1 MQYNKKKFNKIKDKK
16 VMKKV
21 KKQWV
26 VMSLSTFATVGGLA
40 YTMTFSHVAH
50 ADTASNPAS
59 TNPTQG
65 GTVSVSGA
73 AASSASSTST
83 TPANSVNASYAN
95 QSAGSV
101 AVTSATS
108 GNQSLSSQAQSAFNT
123 GLVDLSQTKYSSSGA
138 SSAANPASA
147 LVSSSQASDVA
158 SAANDAVNY
167 NSAMNQAASD
177 AFAGN
182 GNNVATVASNA
193 QNYYNAAYYG
203 ASNAKS
209 LYDADL
215 NGYGTGKQDYT
226 AFSQNTNTPTSSASN
241 GTSSAQAAT
250 SAHSAALSYES
261 SLNSKFNGK
270 SNVSVHLGATENG
283 QISIP
288 TPSDSQL
295 VNQNPYVQGSELYSA
310 YEFGVNY
317 ALSHQGTEDAKNG
330 KWTGISKA
338 QGLVYDP
345 TRQLSFPGD
354 NYHPLANSKN
364 PYDQAYIGA
373 QQAMNDQWSTNDT
386 IQSYGYVLQNEAA
399 NPNYINGS
407 AYYQMAYDNVAREMN
422 DNNTA
427 FVHNAWQ
434 FQRALAGN
442 YHSDWSYSSFVNGT
456 NSGYSAYND
465 AMGLNIN
472 DGGKGYS
479 TVRLVNDIDFQ
490 GDPYVE
496 HWPTIQKLKKLTVDG
511 QNHQVDFHG
520 VLDQFVNTDTSVNPT
535 LIIKNFQ
542 MAYSYN
548 YYGFLKINQPGTVI
562 YDNVNYMG
570 AQMLSD
576 WPAGGNDIRFKGNI
590 NEINVSTY
598 QTSLNNGI
606 HPTEGNGNQ
615 ENMEVQNLLLYPGAK
630 YFGSVARDY
639 GNNVIKLSGSLTMN
653 EGSQMTL
660 VPRGNGGYYARLGSN
675 YGIVVTNGAN
685 LNINKGA
692 SLQIIPDSWN
702 GSNTYANGI
711 YTYGNINVNGGTLDI
726 ETAAPS
732 YNSNSTMFVDS
743 TGQVNISN
751 GGLVMVKSQGLGS
764 SSTGSYGLLYNNN
777 GRVNVNNLGNL
788 YISGD
793 GTGATN
799 LLAGP
804 LNITNPGQNNIT
816 LDLTQNTNTGSRIS
830 NGKIDAYTSLVT
842 YGVGV
847 QGSNGLQAGQ
857 TNTGSS
863 KILYSFHLFNQNGNY
878 TNSYVDASGN
888 KSSFSQQGNPN
899 FVQIATVPAV
909 YFVGPM
915 TPVLNSD
922 GTYTLTGY
930 AQVSDRKSTDTDPIY
945 AQVGYGTQNSYP
957 TLTTIGNG
965 IRNTVTIDQNNYT
978 QAIQVP
984 SNYNYEL
991 IKYSINMPKDYNPN
1005 KNPYVGLL
1013 LRYGVDGVDTVAQ
1026 VQTKQFTSS
1035 QHSYDL
1041 SSDGKSLVDQ
1051 SQQVIDTGSYAGIS
1065 DGRDD
1070 ALYYLSN
1077 GTQASQQ
1084 RYTDRYKIDDDYT
1097 NGYNSVMAG
1106 YNAFANGAADPNNNP
1121 GAIKVGSVAENIA
1134 NDDNT
1139 ITDPQGYID
1148 GYNRAKADAKG
1159 TLVGLNDFINGKQQS
1174 ATNSYNGSN
1183 NNGTNTPTAQYTDNY
1198 NNAYYNAVQ
1207 GYQDSKVTTVEAN
1220 PNSVAYD
1227 QGFHAAQ
1234 NFNQGISD
1242 ASKGAVSQDSLSN
1255 NPAYAVGVNAFNAA
1269 KKDVMSGT
1277 TTNTNGQVI
1286 FTDAYNSAYQQIKS
1300 QYDNGAQS
1308 FLNFDS
1314 NNTSSLPSAY
1324 QEVSKQGYQDA
1335 IDGYNGTPDGH
1346 EGLSGYKLGQSIKS
1360 GEQDLVNGRQKDA
1373 TKSSDDGYNK
1383 GYQDALDGFK
1393 DAINYNIANG
1403 SNMASD
1409 NLSGKTQA
1417 YKDAVTAAQTATQAI
1432 QDAKNDIDA
1441 NREPANLSSQTKA
1454 YQDAYN
1460 AYKAAYLN
1468 VDKNTQPTNLNSQ
1481 SDIYQAVYNA
1491 EHADIQSKYQQGI
1504 NDYIQKKSSQSN
1516 NDVYGKAYNDAQ
1528 AAFDDFSKKYD
1539 GKSDPSS
1546 ITPSDQTSRSQ
1557 AYITAFTYAKNA
1569 AVGAYEAT
1577 QQYGNFNRPTQ
1588 NDNPAYMD
1596 GFNAVRDAY
1605 SDASLTKSNRDTS
1618 QNSTAYKN
1626 VYNDSLK
1633 KAQND
1638 YQAAVQDFLK
1648 GQKSASNDVL
1658 GQQAQ
1663 QDAALGYQAALSGK
1677 TEDQLN
1683 DTQKNNA
1690 GFMQAYQAAQ
1700 DAKAGYQA
1708 AIDKKDENGKNQDF
1722 EDNLPKTEDG
1732 KIEDTSSYEAYLG
1745 AKDELSG
1752 HSISDTV
1759 LAHKSIAYQQAYRQA
1774 FAVSQEDAEQGVKDY
1789 LQGKQNKD
1797 SYSSNSNYKNG
1808 YDKAKLGF
1816 SRSSD
1821 SLDRLEELGYQG
1833 KLGAQSY
1840 LNGNPLRSSAL
1851 SDGSTQIDAASIGY
1865 LEAQNGS
1872 TVAINNLSN
1881 LTSDSKAP
1889 TDKSAAY
1896 QLGYQNVI
1904 DQVVQGYN
1912 KAVANQNSHDFD
1924 NIKATDV
1931 NYAEYQAYTA
1941 AVAGINA
1948 AKLGNE
1954 DPNIMNVTDS
1964 SQITPY
1970 IAVYQKAA
1978 KAYDNQAKKGKDDFV
1993 KKVQPSSD
2001 YANGTTTDAMKTA
2014 YTNAYNAAMAGFKD
2028 HISDDQAG
2036 STTNKTNKPSDST
2049 IDAYN
2054 AGYDAYNIAKQGV
2067 NDARQASSLQP
2078 ISVDDAQ
2085 LYVDGYNAEVQAIS
2099 DAQNGKNNWLDPAYN
2114 GTLSA
2119 NYKNKDQA
2127 FQGLYPS
2134 LLADANKAYQQGMS
2148 DFLNTNGHDATYTS
2162 SNSDKVYQLGFQ
2174 DAQNGVNNVSDNKSV
2189 GYKSGNSYL
2198 GKINKGISIAQ
2209 SSTSSSN
2216 SDLPTND
2223 AIRGA
2228 AAGYIDS
2235 QNGGT
2240 AKINPNESLAY
2251 NIAYEKS
2258 FEDGKNQFVSGAQS
2272 YLNGTAQQSL
2282 LQSGGYQN
2290 QDRRNG
2296 YANARSGYFAASE
2309 NQAPTD
2315 AQRKIP
2321 TFMMGY
2327 NAAVVAMAANQGL
2340 SSEQALQK
2348 VVPISNDSTDYSIIY
2363 QNAYQNAQSGYQYG
2377 QLNSTVNPNQAPGYL
2392 TGYYAARGA
2401 QDFTKGNPQQ
2411 TQNGITNLDDAAAAQ
2426 NAYNYGYTQ
2435 ANNGFNDATNNKANS
2450 SSQIAAYNDG
2460 VTAYN
2465 NAKSAQNAD
2474 ISAAIT
2480 LAQKNFQSNPYKN
2493 VDANTQTTF
2502 RNNLKNN
2509 VTNYNNNEQVFST
2522 IAQIAYLNAFI
2533 QASNDYSKGIN
2544 EFLSGSDNN
2553 ANVPKTADVFEQ
2565 QGFNDAKNAYNLAL
2579 SQNNVKN
2586 MTGILGINSTPTI
2599 SSPATAGN
2607 NDGTNTATQIANA
2620 FKDLIKNGTVIPQ
2633 SSSDSN
2639 YQTAATA
2646 MLQAQNDLISGVPE
2660 QDNSSKNNL
2669 VYDNAYKLVYEYS
2682 KNEYQNGVDSVIKN
2696 TQLDNDTFAIQGASN
2711 ARSGFNDALSGSN
2724 QISKN
2729 PQYNAGYNA
2738 AKAIQKAYEDT
2749 MNQPTNSTDYGSGN
2763 QNDTRDAVKQALSDF
2778 QSNPN
2783 IAISNGNSS
2792 NGATGSSAGDAMKIN
2807 GTGISNIVYNTAWNA
2822 IQGAAMNGMN
2832 NYLFNQHML
2841 NNLTDDQASIIGK
2854 QGDGTSGKFTEAES
2868 QGFVKGYQDAQNG
2881 FKDALAGKTVL
2892 PIDAQELA
2900 KLSNFYVNGFTEGSQ
2915 ISKAVASATVDG
2927 PQGINN
2933 PQVIEQAYQEAYQ
2946 ATLDAQNNLKNG
2958 KNSPIDD
2965 TATHDMV
2972 YKTAYNTALSQNTAS
2987 YKNGAY
2993 YFAQN
2998 TSLSSLVGQNGVR
3011 SDQLDITSNGYNKAL
3026 EGFNFFK
3033 NGNTESN
3040 ESEGQ
3045 KNNVAFQIGVQA
3057 WKSLQNGY
3065 QAALNNANDSSEQ
3078 AKINDNNTNNMDSH
3092 VKNIVEGQA
3101 YQGAVDGLN
3110 NYLQNG
3116 TTKTTNTNPFYV
3128 ESYNQAVTEAVA
3140 KVSQGSQNFL
3150 NGNDQ
3155 NDPNAAPNGSDTRG
3169 LDAKALS
3176 KGFSDTKSGFD
3187 DAATKQLSDTE
3198 LSQYSAAYQAGYKAK
3213 KAALDAY
3220 NNVTPAPTDSN
3231 QLSVYK
3237 EAQNAAA
3244 KARQDI
3250 ANNTISS
3257 DSDRSSKDRVYNF
3270 IYDQIT
3276 NDYKNGMKQFRDGQ
3290 VSATGNSYV
3299 QSGFSDE
3306 QRGYNEGQQAGL
3318 SNNVSPS
3325 QSNAGYIDG
3334 YNLGKASAI
3343 AYNASQNTSTDANSN
3358 NKYTADTNGVSAFDG
3373 AQDGYKDAIS
3383 DKPRNRTSRA
3393 ANEASQKAYN
3403 DAYDKAYQ
3411 TARNEMQS
3419 GIDAFTNYDG
3429 SDDLDGNG
3437 DANNTNKPT
3446 SSVLLEQ
3453 AAIDKGYLDAKAGYK
3468 DALKYVKDHPND
3480 SSNDNAGKI
3489 SQPSQAYDNGY
3500 QLGLDVARS
3509 LEYTRSHATA
3519 TTDNNATT
3527 DQAKSAFDGA
3537 VRGFADGQDTATQHV
3552 LDANKSGAYKKA
3564 YTIANVESGQQYEQG
3579 KQLFLTGVLNN
3590 HSNDTNNAD
3599 DVAFNRGYKETSDG
3613 YTDGMKIPHIQNG
3626 NSTGYLAGY
3635 NKGTAISDSFQ
3646 SAQDGNQEY
3655 TGNDQSEG
3663 AFSPRETFDAAKAGF
3678 DDAKALNNPKS
3689 NADKTISYQ
3698 NAYNL
3703 AYKEYKDAIA
3713 KGSQQYFDGNGK
3725 GTTDSNNLV
3734 DQATARG
3741 FAITNDGFNNGY
3753 TSASSNSPHTPSDY
3767 TADIY
3772 TRGYNAG
3779 TGASAFVYAKS
3790 YDSSNADQTTGYQEA
3805 KDGFNFAA
3813 AGNDASQIPA
3823 AKAGQAAFMKGF
3835 NVYTQYKNG
3844 IEDGSIKDG
3853 EKQST
3858 DADYGNAYQATQ
3870 AARQQFMHY
3879 SNVDNTAHTP
3889 IYQSIFDVKGKEFF
3903 DQYESGKNAYL
3914 SGSNNSGTDF
3924 HAQGYQDAIDGFQ
3937 AGFSSNG
3944 QSQTQETNNV
3954 GYTESYKAG
3963 QSAYKGYLAAL
3974 ADKTNNTSGDSSSY
3988 ATDGF
3993 NGAVQALTDGF
4004 NINNPGLQKG
4014 MSVSMQNGYN
4024 AMIQQAQQAVEDGL
4038 NSFAQSLPNA
4048 HSINTGSGNSLDKL
4062 QKAAYDTTKDGYEAG
4077 LAGNFDQTMS
4087 NNKAYVQG
4095 YNLGKG
4101 ANEFLNGK
4109 PKDDSSLDDSVESQG
4124 YKDAESGYAA
4134 AVDSNGNIVPQ
4145 SSLTAQQK
4153 ADTVFMAGY
4162 TAHVNAL
4169 NAANGTYTKR
4179 SNIDSDQYSQYGVN
4193 AVNDALTDARNGVK
4207 SDVSGR
4213 PKAYQDVYNTY
4224 FAKMYGNFDDIKD
4237 SVNNANS
4244 GNSNVD
4250 ISHENNV
4257 SGDYFKAIKQYLNKN
4272 TSSLPNNIATD
4283 QGIAD
4288 ATKGFMNGISNSP
4301 EKLPYAGYTPAYN
4314 VGLKLSAGF
4323 KAAKADVTKN
4333 TADTTNDDENT
4344 KNDINESYNGAVAGY
4359 QSALSGGSPQD
4370 TDSSHS
4376 LPYSASYNVAYGI
4389 ANQNLLNGQND
4400 FLTSAGTNQPSDSN
4414 EMEKSSYNFGY
4425 NQTRDGYKDAIDGKA
4440 QVSHPSASYSA
4451 GYSAATNAKSGRDDA
4466 NSGKAPQDTSN
4477 AQYMAGY
4484 NATVKARHDAVMT
4497 NNQPSDVSNE
4507 PLVYQDVYNDE
4518 YAKDNKDYI
4527 TGYSNYVANGN
4538 KVSDDSFQ
4546 KLGYEDT
4553 QNGYS
4558 DGLKGNTE
4566 ASSNYGYIQGYEMG
4580 QAFKDAYKTAYND
4593 PTQSHTDQYT
4603 GSDDAVNTY
4612 DAAVQAFKQ
4621 VSSEKTP
4628 ADVSQ
4633 QSAAYQRAYKTAYDQ
4648 SIAEMNDGSQRFIN
4662 GLSNEHSN
4670 GADADDRAYNQGYV
4684 NTQSG
4689 YQDGFAAKSV
4699 ADLSDDNKASATYMT
4714 GYNIGKGAQD
4724 FVNGLAEGSAT
4735 ITSTNIQINNQENYD
4750 SGYAQAQTGYE
4761 QRKKGVTRDQ
4771 LTQAQLNNPAFM
4783 SGFDMADEIQQ
4794 GIQDAINK
4802 PTDNYNSNS
4811 PHDRAYKAVLDAL
4824 NDFKQGRRSDVSQ
4837 QPAAYADAYNDI
4849 YAQIIAKA
4857 NNGSQQYLNGSQND
4871 KAQSQNILDQ
4881 AYTFGYNNSKDGS
4894 DAVYD
4899 AAKSGKLPSSTDL
4912 TEAQKSNTSFMAGYN
4927 NANGAVAF
4935 DTNSYPKDSNV
4946 DYQAGYADASN
4957 GYDAGMS
4964 GVTVDQLTPQ
4974 QQNDKSFMLGFN
4986 KSGEALKGYQ
4996 LAQQAFGNDDNTHM
5010 TNSDEDTSF
5019 RGAQAGFI
5027 DAQLGR
5033 PMSIDNVSVVYDK
5046 AYQRAYAEWQ
5056 SHVQIG
5062 ALDGVNNKA
5071 KQDATLN
5078 PVDKSAYDMGYN
5090 SAATALSDAKIN
5102 SVNKGTV
5109 QGSDKLDKNVYN
5121 DVYNAYNSG
5130 YLRGYNKLA
5139 KDINSADAIYSSAY
5153 DQGYALGVK
5162 NAPVIVVPDNGKDK
5176 PSGNNSS
5183 NGNTGNTSNGSTAHT
5198 GTSNSNT
5205 SNGSTSTGSTSNS
5218 GTSNDNH
5225 SGKPNKSENNNTSAQ
5240 TGSNSEAKPTI
5251 INTNTVAKSDKVV
5264 ESFTNGVKETPAAK
5278 PEKVK
5283 YDDNYK
5289 DIIVGFKAG
5298 IDNEKVSQKDKKKF
5312 YFNQG
5317 IELAKIVKIA
5327 INDAKRVKKLTN
5339 AQRRQQPAAYVKAFD
5354 AYKAGVLAEKNN
5366 VKNRKAKRINYAK
5379 MGTIAEY
5386 AFKQGFQ
5393 VERKQQMSD
5402 GTRAGR
5408 KRGSKHYHI
5417 PKLKNQNVDF
5427 VKSYEKAY
5435 KKEIK
5440 RRLPK
5445 YVYNIKSVY
5454 THRSVRFTKGNRVI
5468 FYAKRP
5474 RYAAHVF
5481 KVKGIAFY
5489 KNGIPRYRVS
5499 GGRILTATP
5508 SSMRSAY
5515 YSRKNNA
5522 RHYRVIRP
5530 TGVWLHNSKKFSVGN
5545 RIKHFRRNS
5554 VIKIRKVLKYHG
5566 ITRLYINSHQY
5577 ITSNKTFV
5585 KETK

>member
-138 SSAANPASA
+138 SSAANPASS

-215 NGYGTGKQDYT
+215 NGYGTGTQDYT

-1159 TLVGLNDFINGKQQS
+1159 TLVGLNDFINGQQQS
-1174 ATNSYNGSN
+1174 ATNSYTGS

-1242 ASKGAVSQDSLSN
+1242 ASKGAVSQDSLKN

-1286 FTDAYNSAYQQIKS
+1286 FADAYNSAYQQIKS
-1300 QYDNGAQS
+1300 QYDSGAQS
-1308 FLNFDS
+1308 FLNYDS
-1314 NNTSSLPSAY
+1314 NDTSSLPSAY

-1360 GEQDLVNGRQKDA
+1360 GEQDLVNGRQKDS
-1373 TKSSDDGYNK
+1373 TKTSYNGYNK
-1383 GYQDALDGFK
+1383 GYQDALNGFK
-1393 DAINYNIANG
+1393 DAISYNIANG
-1403 SNMASD
+1403 SNMSSD
-1409 NLSGKTQA
+1409 NLKGKTQA

-1468 VDKNTQPTNLNSQ
+1468 VDKNTQPTNLNFQ

-1491 EHADIQSKYQQGI
+1491 EHDDIQSKYQQGI

-1605 SDASLTKSNRDTS
+1605 SDASLTKTNRDTS

-1648 GQKSASNDVL
+1648 GQKSALNDVL

-1722 EDNLPKTEDG
+1722 ENNLPKTEDG
-1732 KIEDTSSYEAYLG
+1732 KIEDTSSYEAYRG
-1745 AKDELSG
+1745 AQDGLSG
-1752 HSISDTV
+1752 KQISDTV

-1789 LQGKQNKD
+1789 LQGNQNKGL
-1797 SYSSNSNYKNG
+1797 YSSNSNYING
-1808 YDKAKLGF
+1808 YNKAQLGF

-1872 TVAINNLSN
+1872 TDAINNLSN
-1881 LTSDSKAP
+1881 LTSASKAP
-1889 TDKSAAY
+1889 TDKSVAY

-1954 DPNIMNVTDS
+1954 DQNIMKVTDS

-1978 KAYDNQAKKGKDDFV
+1978 KAYDNQAKKGKNDFINN
-1993 KKVQPSSD
+1993 VQPSSD

-2054 AGYDAYNIAKQGV
+2054 AGYDAYSTAKQGV
-2067 NDARQASSLQP
+2067 NDARQALSFQP
-2078 ISVDDAQ
+2078 ISVDDTHSQ

-2099 DAQNGKNNWLDPAYN
+2099 DAQNGKNSSSTNLFDPAYN
-2114 GTLSA
+2114 GVLNA

-2134 LLADANKAYQQGMS
+2134 LLADANKAYQQGMN

-2174 DAQNGVNNVSDNKSV
+2174 DAKNGVNNVSDNKSV
-2189 GYKSGNSYL
+2189 GYNSGNSYL
-2198 GKINKGISIAQ
+2198 GNINTGISKAQ
-2209 SSTSSSN
+2209 SSTSSN
-2216 SDLPTND
+2216 NPDLQIND

-2228 AAGYIDS
+2228 AAGYTDS

-2240 AKINPNESLAY
+2240 AKINPNESLSY
-2251 NIAYEKS
+2251 NVAYEKS
-2258 FEDGKNQFVSGAQS
+2258 FEDGKKQFVNGAQS

-2282 LQSGGYQN
+2282 PQSGGYQN
-2290 QDRRNG
+2290 QDQRNG

-2340 SSEQALQK
+2340 NKNQALQK
-2348 VVPISNDSTDYSIIY
+2348 VISIPDDKTDYG
-2363 QNAYQNAQSGYQYG
+2363 NVYQNAQSGYQYG
-2377 QLNSTVNPNQAPGYL
+2377 KLNSTVNPNQAPGYL

-2401 QDFTKGNPQQ
+2401 QDFTTGNPQQ

-2450 SSQIAAYNDG
+2450 SSQIASYNDG

-2509 VTNYNNNEQVFST
+2509 VTNYTNNGQVFSN

-2533 QASNDYSKGIN
+2533 QASNDYAKGIN
-2544 EFLSGSDNN
+2544 EFLNGSDNN
-2553 ANVPKTADVFEQ
+2553 ASVPTGADSFEQ
-2565 QGFNDAKNAYNLAL
+2565 QGFNDAKNAYNLTL
-2579 SQNNVKN
+2579 NQNNVKN
-2586 MTGILGINSTPTI
+2586 MIGILGINSTQSI
-2599 SSPATAGN
+2599 SNPATAGN
-2607 NDGTNTATQIANA
+2607 TDGINAATQIANA

-2646 MLQAQNDLISGVPE
+2646 MLQAQNDLIAGIPE

-2669 VYDNAYKLVYEYS
+2669 VYANAYKLVYEYS

-2711 ARSGFNDALSGSN
+2711 ARSGFNDALSGLN
-2724 QISKN
+2724 PISEN
-2729 PQYNAGYNA
+2729 PQYTKGYQA

-2892 PIDAQELA
+2892 PSDAKELA

-2987 YKNGAY
+2987 YKSGAY

-3065 QAALNNANDSSEQ
+3065 QAALNNANDGSEQ
-3078 AKINDNNTNNMDSH
+3078 AKINDTNTSDMNSH
-3092 VKNIVEGQA
+3092 VKNVVEGQA
-3101 YQGAVDGLN
+3101 YQGAVDALN

-3116 TTKTTNTNPFYV
+3116 TSTTTNTNPFYL
-3128 ESYNQAVTEAVA
+3128 EAYNRAATEAAA

-3150 NGNDQ
+3150 SGNDQ
-3155 NDPNAAPNGSDTRG
+3155 SDPNAAPSGNDTRG

-3176 KGFSDTKSGFD
+3176 KGFSDTKAGFD
-3187 DAATKQLSDTE
+3187 DASTKQLSDAA

-3237 EAQNAAA
+3237 EAQSAAA

-3257 DSDRSSKDRVYNF
+3257 DADRSDKDRVYNF

-3276 NDYKNGMKQFRDGQ
+3276 NDYKAGMKQFRDGQ
-3290 VSATGNSYV
+3290 TAANGNSDV
-3299 QSGFSDE
+3299 HSGFNDE
-3306 QRGYNEGQQAGL
+3306 QRGYNEGKSAGQQSNSG
-3318 SNNVSPS
+3318 NNVSPS

-3334 YNLGKASAI
+3334 FNLGKASAT
-3343 AYNASQNTSTDANSN
+3343 AYQASQGTQTDANSN
-3358 NKYTADTNGVSAFDG
+3358 NQYTADTNGVSAFDG

-3383 DKPRNRTSRA
+3383 DKPSRTTSRA

-3411 TARNEMQS
+3411 TARNKIQS

-3437 DANNTNKPT
+3437 DTNNTNKPT

-3468 DALKYVKDHPND
+3468 DALNYVKNHPND

-3489 SQPSQAYDNGY
+3489 SQPSQAYSDGY
-3500 QLGLDVARS
+3500 QLGLDVART
-3509 LEYTRSHATA
+3509 LEYTRSHANVLQDTSA
-3519 TTDNNATT
+3519 TDPNAST
-3527 DQAKSAFDGA
+3527 DQARSAFNGA

-3552 LDANKSGAYKKA
+3552 LDANKSGAYKKS
-3564 YTIANVESGQQYEQG
+3564 YTIANVEAGQQYDQG

-3613 YTDGMKIPHIQNG
+3613 YTDGMKITHIQNG

-3646 SAQDGNQEY
+3646 SAQDGNSEY
-3655 TGNDQSEG
+3655 TGEDKSTG
-3663 AFSPRETFDAAKAGF
+3663 AFSPQETFDAAKAGF
-3678 DDAKALNNPKS
+3678 EDAQALNEP
-3689 NADKTISYQ
+3689 NANSDKTISYQ

-3703 AYKEYKDAIA
+3703 AYNEYKDAIA
-3713 KGSQQYFDGNGK
+3713 KGSQQYLDGNGS
-3725 GTTDSNNLV
+3725 GTTDSNNFV
-3734 DQATARG
+3734 DKATARG
-3741 FAITNDGFNNGY
+3741 FAITNAGFNDGY
-3753 TSASSNSPHTPSDY
+3753 TSANNNSPHTPTNY
-3767 TADIY
+3767 TDATY

-3779 TGASAFVYAKS
+3779 TGASAFVYAKQ
-3790 YDSSNADQTTGYQEA
+3790 YDSTNANQSTGYQEA
-3805 KDGFNFAA
+3805 SDGFNFAA
-3813 AGNDASQIPA
+3813 SGNDESQIPA
-3823 AKAGQAAFMKGF
+3823 DKRGQAAFMKGF
-3835 NVYTQYKNG
+3835 DVYTQYKRG

-3853 EKQST
+3853 TKQSN
-3858 DADYGNAYQATQ
+3858 DEDYGDAYRATQ
-3870 AARQQFMHY
+3870 SARQNFFHY
-3879 SNVDNTAHTP
+3879 STVDNSGKTP
-3889 IYQSIFDVKGKEFF
+3889 IYQSIYSVKAKDFLK
-3903 DQYESGKNAYL
+3903 QYEAGKNAYL
-3914 SGSNNSGTDF
+3914 SGSTNEGTDI
-3924 HAQGYQDAIDGFQ
+3924 HAQGYQDAVNGFSDGF
-3937 AGFSSNG
+3937 GSKGNP
-3944 QSQTQETNNV
+3944 QTQDKDNI

-4004 NINNPGLQKG
+4004 NINNPGLPSG

-4048 HSINTGSGNSLDKL
+4048 HSITTGSGNSLDKL

-4109 PKDDSSLDDSVESQG
+4109 PKSDSDLDDSVESQG
-4124 YKDAESGYAA
+4124 YKDAKSGYDAA
-4134 AVDSNGNIVPQ
+4134 INSNGDVVPVT
-4145 SSLTAQQK
+4145 SLTPQQQ
-4153 ADTVFMAGY
+4153 ADKVFMAGY
-4162 TAHVNAL
+4162 TAHVNAH
-4169 NAANGTYTKR
+4169 NAAIGTYNEQT
-4179 SNIDSDQYSQYGVN
+4179 NVETDQYSQYGAN
-4193 AVNDALTDARNGVK
+4193 AVRDALTDATTTGRR
-4207 SDVSGR
+4207 DVTGQ
-4213 PKAYQDVYNTY
+4213 PKAYQDAYNEY
-4224 FAKMYGNFDDIKD
+4224 FAKIYGNFDDIKD

-4250 ISHENNV
+4250 MSHESNV
-4257 SGDYFKAIKQYLNKN
+4257 SGDYFNAIKQYLNKN
-4272 TSSLPNNIATD
+4272 TSSLPKNVATD
-4283 QGIAD
+4283 KGIED
-4288 ATKGFMNGISNSP
+4288 ATQGFMNGISNSP
-4301 EKLPYAGYTPAYN
+4301 ENLPYAGYTPAYN

-4323 KAAKADVTKN
+4323 LAAKRDVTKN
-4333 TADTTNDDENT
+4333 TADTSNSDETT
-4344 KNDINESYNGAVAGY
+4344 KDDINKSYDGAVAGY
-4359 QSALSGGSPQD
+4359 KAALNGGK
-4370 TDSSHS
+4370 SSDDNPNDS

-4389 ANQNLLNGQND
+4389 ACQKLLEGQSD

-4414 EMEKSSYNFGY
+4414 KMEESSYNFGY
-4425 NQTRDGYKDAIDGKA
+4425 NQTRDGYKDAIDGKSQA
-4440 QVSHPSASYSA
+4440 SNPSASYLA
-4451 GYSAATNAKSGRDDA
+4451 GYNAATNAKSGRDDA
-4466 NSGKAPQDTSN
+4466 NAGRSPQQTN
-4477 AQYMAGY
+4477 KAQYMAGY
-4484 NATVKARHDAVMT
+4484 NATVAARHDAVMT
-4497 NNQPSDVSNE
+4497 NNQPTDVTSQ

-4518 YAKDNKDYI
+4518 YAKDNKAYI
-4527 TGYSNYVANGN
+4527 DGYNNYVANGN
-4538 KVSDDSFQ
+4538 KVSDGSFQ
-4546 KLGYEDT
+4546 QMGYEDT
-4553 QNGYS
+4553 QNGYA
-4558 DGLKGNTE
+4558 DGLKGNNE
-4566 ASSNYGYIQGYEMG
+4566 ASANYGYKQGYDMG
-4580 QAFKDAYKTAYND
+4580 KNFKDAYKTAFDD
-4593 PTQSHTDQYT
+4593 PTQIHTDKYA
-4603 GSDDAVNTY
+4603 GSNEAVNTY
-4612 DAAVQAFKQ
+4612 DAAVKAFQQ
-4621 VSSEKTP
+4621 VSSEKGP
-4628 ADVSQ
+4628 EDVSQ
-4633 QSAAYQRAYKTAYDQ
+4633 QSEAYQRAYKTAYDQ
-4648 SIAEMNDGSQRFIN
+4648 SIAEMNAGSQRFIN
-4662 GLSNEHSN
+4662 GLSNEHSDGTN
-4670 GADADDRAYNQGYV
+4670 ADDRAYNQGYV

-4699 ADLSDDNKASATYMT
+4699 NDLTDANKASATYMI

-4724 FVNGLAEGSAT
+4724 FVEGVGKGTAT
-4735 ITSTNIQINNQENYD
+4735 VTATNIPINNLQGNYD
-4750 SGYAQAQTGYE
+4750 AGYQQAQTGYE
-4761 QRKKGVTRDQ
+4761 QRKNGVTRDQ
-4771 LTQAQLNNPAFM
+4771 LTQAQLNNPSFM
-4783 SGFDMADEIQQ
+4783 SGFNMADEIQQ
-4794 GIQDAINK
+4794 GIQDAITN
-4802 PTDNYNSNS
+4802 PTSSYNSNS

-4824 NDFKQGRRSDVSQ
+4824 NDFKQGKLSDVSQ
-4837 QPAAYADAYNDI
+4837 QPAAYADAYNDV
-4849 YAQIIAKA
+4849 YAQIVAQA
-4857 NNGSQQYLNGSQND
+4857 NNGSQKYLNGGQND
-4871 KAQSQNILDQ
+4871 KKQSQNILDQ
-4881 AYTFGYNNSKDGS
+4881 AYTFGYNNSQSGS
-4894 DAVYD
+4894 EALYN
-4899 AAKSGKLPSSTDL
+4899 AANNGKLPSANDL
-4912 TEAQKSNTSFMAGYN
+4912 SDAQRNNASFMTGFN

-4935 DTNSYPKDSNV
+4935 DNNSYATDNNT
-4946 DYQAGYADASN
+4946 DYQAGYADAAK
-4957 GYDAGMS
+4957 GYDVGMS
-4964 GVTVDQLTPQ
+4964 GVTESQLTPE

-4986 KSGEALKGYQ
+4986 KSNEALKGYQ
-4996 LAQQAFGNDDNTHM
+4996 LAQQEFGTQDNTHL
-5010 TNSDEDTSF
+5010 TNSDKDTAFS
-5019 RGAQAGFI
+5019 GAQAGFI

-5033 PMSIDNVSVVYDK
+5033 PMSQNKVSVVYDK

-5056 SHVQIG
+5056 SHVQSG

-5071 KQDATLN
+5071 NQDAGMN
-5078 PVDKSAYDMGYN
+5078 PVDKVAYDLGYN
-5090 SAATALSDAKIN
+5090 SAATALKDAKANAI
-5102 SVNKGTV
+5102 KFGTI
-5109 QGSDKLDKNVYN
+5109 QGSDKLDKDVYDN
-5121 DVYNAYNSG
+5121 VYNAYSNG
-5130 YLRGYNKLA
+5130 YIRGYNKLS
-5139 KDINSADAIYSSAY
+5139 KDNSSSDAVYSSAY
-5153 DQGYALGVK
+5153 DQGYALGSQ
-5162 NAPVIVVPDNGKDK
+5162 NAPAGGRP
-5176 PSGNNSS
+5176 
-5183 NGNTGNTSNGSTAHT
+5183 TSIDTNV
-5198 GTSNSNT
+5198 
-5205 SNGSTSTGSTSNS
+5205 
-5218 GTSNDNH
+5218 
-5225 SGKPNKSENNNTSAQ
+5225 AQ
-5240 TGSNSEAKPTI
+5240 
-5251 INTNTVAKSDKVV
+5251 SDKVV
-5264 ESFTNGVKETPAAK
+5264 KDFTDGVKKAPSGKSQKA
-5278 PEKVK
+5278 K
-5283 YDDNYK
+5283 YDGNYN
-5289 DIIVGFKAG
+5289 DIILGFRSG
-5298 IDNEKVSQKDKKKF
+5298 IANKKVSQKNQDNF

-5317 IELAKIVKIA
+5317 IELARIVKIA
-5327 INDAKRVKKLTN
+5327 IKDAKKIKKLTDTD
-5339 AQRRQQPAAYVKAFD
+5339 RRQQPTAYVKAFD

-5366 VKNRKAKRINYAK
+5366 VKNRKAKRINYNK
-5379 MGTIAEY
+5379 MGTMAEY
-5386 AFKQGFQ
+5386 AFRQGYA

-5402 GTRAGR
+5402 GTRAG
-5408 KRGSKHYHI
+5408 KARGNKHYYI
-5417 PKLKNQNVDF
+5417 PKLKNQNVDY

-5435 KKEIK
+5435 KNEIK

-5445 YVYNIKSVY
+5445 YVYNIKAVY
-5454 THRSVRFTKGNRVI
+5454 AHRAVRFTTGNRII

-5481 KVKGIAFY
+5481 KVLGVAFY

-5499 GGRILTATP
+5499 GGGILTATP
-5508 SSMRSAY
+5508 SAMRNAY

-5530 TGVWLHNSKKFSVGN
+5530 TGVWLHDSKKFSVGN

-5554 VIKIRKVLKYHG
+5554 VIKIRKVIKYHG

-5585 KETK
+5585 KKTN

>member
-26 VMSLSTFATVGGLA
+26 VMSLSTFAIAGGMA
-40 YTMTFSHVAH
+40 YTMSFSHVAH
-50 ADTASNPAS
+50 ADTKQSSTAHSQEDTNSNPVD
-59 TNPTQG
+59 
-65 GTVSVSGA
+65 VSNEI
-73 AASSASSTST
+73 SAQ
-83 TPANSVNASYAN
+83 ADNVNGSYAN
-95 QSAGSV
+95 QTAGSV

-108 GNQSLSSQAQSAFNT
+108 GNQALSSQAQSAFNT

-138 SSAANPASA
+138 SSAANPASS

-215 NGYGTGKQDYT
+215 NGYGTGTQDYT
-226 AFSQNTNTPTSSASN
+226 AFSQNTNTPNSSASN
-241 GTSSAQAAT
+241 ATSSAQVAT
-250 SAHSAALSYES
+250 FAHSAALSYES

-270 SNVSVHLGATENG
+270 SNVSVHLGANENG

-288 TPSDSQL
+288 TPLDSQL

-317 ALSHQGTEDAKNG
+317 ALAHQGTEDAKNG
-330 KWTGISKA
+330 KWTGISKS

-354 NYHPLANSKN
+354 NYHPLADSTN

-399 NPNYINGS
+399 NPNYIKGS

-442 YHSDWSYSSFVNGT
+442 YHSDWSYSSFVNG
-456 NSGYSAYND
+456 NNPGYNAYND

-472 DGGKGYS
+472 DENKGYS

-520 VLDQFVNTDTSVNPT
+520 VLDQFVNTDTTVNPT

-542 MAYSYN
+542 MAYSFN
-548 YYGFLKINQPGTVI
+548 FYGFLKINQPGTVI

-598 QTSLNNGI
+598 QTSLNNGV

-732 YNSNSTMFVDS
+732 YNNNATMFVDS

-888 KSSFSQQGNPN
+888 KSSFSQSGNPN

-915 TPVLNSD
+915 TPVLNSN

-930 AQVSDRKSTDTDPIY
+930 AQVSDRKSTDTNPIY

-965 IRNTVTIDQNNYT
+965 IKNTVTIDQNNYT
-978 QAIQVP
+978 QAIEVP

-991 IKYSINMPKDYNPN
+991 IKYSIDMPKDYDPK

-1041 SSDGKSLVDQ
+1041 SADGKSLVDQ
-1051 SQQVIDTGSYAGIS
+1051 SQQVIDTGSYSGIS

-1159 TLVGLNDFINGKQQS
+1159 TLMGLNDFINGQQQS
-1174 ATNSYNGSN
+1174 STNSYSGTN
-1183 NNGTNTPTAQYTDNY
+1183 NNGANTPTAQYTDNY

-1220 PNSVAYD
+1220 PNSIAYD

-1242 ASKGAVSQDSLSN
+1242 ASKGAVSQDSLNN

-1269 KKDVMSGT
+1269 KKDVMNGT

-1286 FTDAYNSAYQQIKS
+1286 FADAYNSAYQQIKS
-1300 QYDNGAQS
+1300 QYDSGAQS
-1308 FLNFDS
+1308 FLNSDS
-1314 NNTSSLPSAY
+1314 NDTSSLPSAY

-1335 IDGYNGTPDGH
+1335 INGYNGVSDEH
-1346 EGLSGYKLGQSIKS
+1346 EGLSGYKLGKSIKS

-1373 TKSSDDGYNK
+1373 TKSSDNGYNK
-1383 GYQDALDGFK
+1383 GYQDALNGFK

-1403 SNMASD
+1403 SNMSTD
-1409 NLSGKTQA
+1409 NLKGKTQA

-1432 QDAKNDIDA
+1432 QDAKNDID
-1441 NREPANLSSQTKA
+1441 NSREPANLSSQTKA
-1454 YQDAYN
+1454 YQDAYK
-1460 AYKAAYLN
+1460 AYRDAYSA
-1468 VDKNTQPTNLNSQ
+1468 VDKTGQTNNADLNNQ
-1481 SDIYQAVYNA
+1481 SDIYQTIYNA
-1491 EHADIQSKYQQGI
+1491 EYNDINSKYQNGLT
-1504 NDYIQKKSSQSN
+1504 DYIQNKGKNSDNGVYSTAYQDAGNAFSDFQNAYKDGN
-1516 NDVYGKAYNDAQ
+1516 N
-1528 AAFDDFSKKYD
+1528 
-1539 GKSDPSS
+1539 PSG
-1546 ITPSDQTSRSQ
+1546 ITPSNSSSRSQ
-1557 AYITAFTYAKNA
+1557 AYLKAFQYAKDSQI
-1569 AVGAYEAT
+1569 GAYDASN
-1577 QQYGNFNRPTQ
+1577 QYGNFNRPTQ

-1605 SDASLTKSNRDTS
+1605 ANAALKTPVERSNT
-1618 QNSTAYKN
+1618 STAYQN
-1626 VYNDSLK
+1626 VYKNALDKAK
-1633 KAQND
+1633 KDYNQAVNYFLDGKAAQ
-1638 YQAAVQDFLK
+1638 
-1648 GQKSASNDVL
+1648 SNDAL

-1663 QDAALGYQAALSGK
+1663 QDASLGYQAALSGK
-1677 TEDQLN
+1677 KENDLN
-1683 DTQKNNA
+1683 GTQKNNA
-1690 GFMQAYQAAQ
+1690 GFMQAFDAAQ
-1700 DAKAGYQA
+1700 DAQSGYQA
-1708 AIDKKDENGKNQDF
+1708 AIDQKGNNGINQDF
-1722 EDNLPKTEDG
+1722 ENQQPRDDQD
-1732 KIEDTSSYEAYLG
+1732 KIIDSAKYEAYLG
-1745 AKDELSG
+1745 AQEGLKGTTVSDNDLSN
-1752 HSISDTV
+1752 H
-1759 LAHKSIAYQQAYRQA
+1759 SIAYQQAYRQA
-1774 FAVSQEDAEQGVKDY
+1774 YAISQSDAEQGVKDY
-1789 LQGKQNKD
+1789 LQGSKDDKKYQND
-1797 SYSSNSNYKNG
+1797 TNYRNG
-1808 YDKAKLGF
+1808 YDSAINGYK
-1816 SRSSD
+1816 RSSD
-1821 SLDRLEELGYQG
+1821 SSDRLQELGYQG

-1840 LNGNPLRSSAL
+1840 LNGNPSRNSAL
-1851 SDGSTQIDAASIGY
+1851 SDGSSQLDAFSIGY
-1865 LEAQNGS
+1865 VEAQNGS
-1872 TVAINNLSN
+1872 AEAIKNLN
-1881 LTSDSKAP
+1881 DLTSSSKAP
-1889 TDKSAAY
+1889 RDKSDSY
-1896 QLGYQNVI
+1896 QSGYQNVI
-1904 DQVVQGYN
+1904 DQVLKGYN
-1912 KAVANQNSHDFD
+1912 DAIANQNNNSYTKTSANSH
-1924 NIKATDV
+1924 
-1931 NYAEYQAYTA
+1931 NYDAYQAYTA
-1941 AVAGINA
+1941 AVAGLSS
-1948 AKLGNE
+1948 AKSGTE
-1954 DPNIMNVTDS
+1954 DPNIMNVTDPA
-1964 SQITPY
+1964 QITPY

-1978 KAYDNQAKKGKDDFV
+1978 KAYDNQAKKGESEFIKNV
-1993 KKVQPSSD
+1993 KPSSD
-2001 YANGTTTDAMKTA
+2001 YANETTTNAMKTA
-2014 YTNAYNAAMAGFKD
+2014 YTNAYNAAMTGFKD

-2054 AGYDAYNIAKQGV
+2054 AGYDAYNNAKKGV

-2078 ISVDDAQ
+2078 ISVDANPNHSQ

-2099 DAQNGKNNWLDPAYN
+2099 DAQMGKDSSVTAWLDPEYN
-2114 GTLSA
+2114 VTL
-2119 NYKNKDQA
+2119 NTKYKSKDQV
-2127 FQGLYPS
+2127 FQALYPS
-2134 LLADANKAYQQGMS
+2134 LLDDAKKAYQQGID
-2148 DFLNTNGHDATYTS
+2148 DFLNTKGHDETYTS
-2162 SNSDKVYQLGFQ
+2162 SNSDNVYQLGFQ
-2174 DAQNGVNNVSDNKSV
+2174 DAKNGVNNVSNNSSV
-2189 GYKSGNSYL
+2189 GYNSGNSYL
-2198 GKINKGISIAQ
+2198 EKINTGISKAQ
-2209 SSTSSSN
+2209 SSISSSN
-2216 SDLPTND
+2216 PNLTTND
-2223 AIRGA
+2223 AIRGSV
-2228 AAGYIDS
+2228 AGYTDS

-2240 AKINPNESLAY
+2240 AKINSNESLAY
-2251 NIAYEKS
+2251 NVAYEKS
-2258 FEDGKNQFVSGAQS
+2258 FEDGKTQFVTGAQS

-2282 LQSGGYQN
+2282 PQSGGYQN
-2290 QDRRNG
+2290 QDQRNG
-2296 YANARSGYFAASE
+2296 YANAKSGYFAASE
-2309 NQAPTD
+2309 NQTPTD
-2315 AQRKIP
+2315 AQRNIP

-2340 SSEQALQK
+2340 TEDQARQK
-2348 VVPISNDSTDYSIIY
+2348 LISIPDVPIDYG
-2363 QNAYQNAQSGYQYG
+2363 NVYQNAQNGYLYG
-2377 QLNSTVNPNQAPGYL
+2377 KSNSSVSSNQAPGYL

-2401 QDFTKGNPQQ
+2401 QDFTMGNPQQ
-2411 TQNGITNLDDAAAAQ
+2411 TQSGTTNLDDATAAQ
-2426 NAYNYGYTQ
+2426 NAYNYGYNQ

-2450 SSQIAAYNDG
+2450 SSPIAAYNDG

-2465 NAKSAQNAD
+2465 SAKNAQNAD
-2474 ISAAIT
+2474 ISAAID
-2480 LAQKNFQSNPYKN
+2480 LAKKNFQSNPYKN

-2502 RNNLKNN
+2502 RNNLKNK
-2509 VTNYNNNEQVFST
+2509 VTNYTNNGQAFTT

-2533 QASNDYSKGIN
+2533 QASNDYANGIN

-2553 ANVPKTADVFEQ
+2553 ANVPIGADSFEQ
-2565 QGFNDAKNAYNLAL
+2565 QGFNDAKNAYNLTL
-2579 SQNNVKN
+2579 SKNNTKN
-2586 MTGILGINSTPTI
+2586 MTGYLGINSTPTI
-2599 SSPATAGN
+2599 SNPATAGN
-2607 NDGTNTATQIANA
+2607 TDGINAAKQIANA
-2620 FKDLIKNGTVIPQ
+2620 FNDLIKNGTVIPQ

-2646 MLQAQNDLISGVPE
+2646 MLQAQNDLIAGVSE
-2660 QDNSSKNNL
+2660 QDNSGKHSL
-2669 VYDNAYKLVYEYS
+2669 VYANAYKLVYEYS
-2682 KNEYQNGVDSVIKN
+2682 NNEYQNGVDSVINN
-2696 TQLDNDTFAIQGASN
+2696 TPLDNDSFAIQGASN
-2711 ARSGFNDALSGSN
+2711 AKSGFNDALSGLKP
-2724 QISKN
+2724 ISKN
-2729 PQYNAGYNA
+2729 PQYIKGYNA
-2738 AKAIQKAYEDT
+2738 AIEIQKAYEDT
-2749 MNQPTNSTDYGSGN
+2749 MKNPSNSNDYGNEN
-2763 QNDTRDAVKQALSDF
+2763 QNDARDAVKRALNDF

-2792 NGATGSSAGDAMKIN
+2792 NGVTGSSAGDASKIN
-2807 GTGISNIVYNTAWNA
+2807 GQGISNIVYNTAWNA

-2841 NNLTDDQASIIGK
+2841 NNLTDDQAKIIGK
-2854 QGDGTSGKFTEAES
+2854 QGDGNPGTFTEAES
-2868 QGFVKGYQDAQNG
+2868 QGFVKGYQDAKNG
-2881 FKDALAGKTVL
+2881 FDHALAGKTVL
-2892 PIDAQELA
+2892 PSDAKDLA

-2958 KNSPIDD
+2958 NNEPIND
-2965 TATHDMV
+2965 TSIHDIV
-2972 YKTAYNTALSQNTAS
+2972 YMKAYNLALTNNKDAYTTGALDFA
-2987 YKNGAY
+2987 KNV
-2993 YFAQN
+2993 
-2998 TSLSSLVGQNGVR
+2998 SLNSLVGQNGVR

-3026 EGFNFFK
+3026 EGYNFFK
-3033 NGNTESN
+3033 NGNSESN
-3040 ESEGQ
+3040 ESDGQ
-3045 KNNVAFQIGVQA
+3045 KNNVAFQIGVET
-3057 WKSLQNGY
+3057 WKSVQNGY
-3065 QAALNNANDSSEQ
+3065 KAAVNNANDSSEQ
-3078 AKINDNNTNNMDSH
+3078 AKINDNNTSDMTSH
-3092 VKNIVEGQA
+3092 IKNVVEGQA
-3101 YQGAVDGLN
+3101 YQGAVDALDNYLN
-3110 NYLQNG
+3110 NG
-3116 TTKTTNTNPFYV
+3116 TSTTTNTNPFYL
-3128 ESYNQAVTEAVA
+3128 EAYNRAATEVAA

-3150 NGNDQ
+3150 SGNDQ
-3155 NDPNAAPNGSDTRG
+3155 SDPNAAPNGNDTRG
-3169 LDAKALS
+3169 IDAKALS
-3176 KGFSDTKSGFD
+3176 KGFTDTRDGFE
-3187 DAATKQLSDTE
+3187 DATEKQLSDAD
-3198 LSQYSAAYQAGYKAK
+3198 LSQHSAAYQAGYKAK
-3213 KAALDAY
+3213 KAALAAY
-3220 NNVTPAPTDSN
+3220 NNVTPEPTDSN

-3237 EAQNAAA
+3237 EAQSAAE

-3257 DSDRSSKDRVYNF
+3257 DAYRSNKDRVYNF
-3270 IYDQIT
+3270 IYNQII
-3276 NDYKNGMKQFRDGQ
+3276 NDYQKGMKQFKDGFD
-3290 VSATGNSYV
+3290 AANGNSDV
-3299 QSGFSDE
+3299 QAGFNDE
-3306 QRGYNEGQQAGL
+3306 KHGYNEGENAGQQSDSG
-3318 SNNVSPS
+3318 NNVSPA

-3334 YNLGKASAI
+3334 FQLGKASAI
-3343 AYNASQNTSTDANSN
+3343 AYKASQNTPTDANSN
-3358 NKYTADTNGVSAFDG
+3358 NTYSTDSNGVSAFDG

-3383 DKPRNRTSRA
+3383 DRSSHTTSRA
-3393 ANEASQKAYN
+3393 SGEASQKAYN

-3411 TARNEMQS
+3411 TTRDKMKS
-3419 GIDAFTNYDG
+3419 GIDAFRSYDG

-3437 DANNTNKPT
+3437 DNNNTNKPT

-3453 AAIDKGYLDAKAGYK
+3453 NAIDKGYGDAKAGYK
-3468 DALKYVKDHPND
+3468 DALNYVLNHPND

-3489 SQPSQAYDNGY
+3489 SQPSQAYNNGY
-3500 QLGLDVARS
+3500 QLGIDVVRS
-3509 LEYTRSHATA
+3509 LEYARSHATLLSNTNA
-3519 TTDNNATT
+3519 TNPNATT
-3527 DQAKSAFDGA
+3527 DDAKAAFSGA
-3537 VRGFADGQDTATQHV
+3537 AQGFTDGQDTANQHNV
-3552 LDANKSGAYKKA
+3552 DATKSDAYKKA
-3564 YTIANVESGQQYEQG
+3564 YTIANAEAREQYEQG
-3579 KQLFLTGVLNN
+3579 KSVFLTGSLNN
-3590 HSNDTNNAD
+3590 HSNDAKNVD

-3613 YTDGMKIPHIQNG
+3613 YTDGMKVPHVQNSQ
-3626 NSTGYLAGY
+3626 STGYVAGY

-3663 AFSPRETFDAAKAGF
+3663 AFSPKETFDAAKAGF
-3678 DDAKALNNPKS
+3678 AAAKALNKPKS
-3689 NADKTISYQ
+3689 NSDKTIAYQ

-3703 AYKEYKDAIA
+3703 AYNEYKDAMA
-3713 KGSQQYFDGNGK
+3713 KGSQKYFDGNGNGDTQSK
-3725 GTTDSNNLV
+3725 NLV

-3741 FAITNDGFNNGY
+3741 FAITNNGFNDGY
-3753 TSASSNSPHTPSDY
+3753 TSASTNSPKTLNDY
-3767 TADIY
+3767 TSDIY

-3779 TGASAFVYAKS
+3779 TGASAFVYAKQ
-3790 YDSSNADQTTGYQEA
+3790 YDSNNPDQSTGYKEA
-3805 KDGFNFAA
+3805 KDGFDFAA
-3813 AGNDASQIPA
+3813 AGNVASQIPVD
-3823 AKAGQAAFMKGF
+3823 KAGQAAFMKGF
-3835 NVYTQYKNG
+3835 DVYTQYKNG

-3853 EKQST
+3853 QKQSN
-3858 DADYGNAYQATQ
+3858 DADYGDAYQATQ

-3879 SNVDNTAHTP
+3879 ANVDNTGKTP
-3889 IYQSIFDVKGKEFF
+3889 IYQSIFNVKGKEFF

-3924 HAQGYQDAIDGFQ
+3924 HAEGFQDAVNGFK
-3937 AGFSSNG
+3937 AGFDSKG
-3944 QSQTQETNNV
+3944 QAQTIDQDNV
-3954 GYTESYKAG
+3954 GYTQSYQAG

-3974 ADKTNNTSGDSSSY
+3974 KDKSNNTSGDSSTY

-3993 NGAVQALTDGF
+3993 NGAVRALTDGF
-4004 NINNPGLQKG
+4004 NINNPGLSSG

-4024 AMIQQAQQAVEDGL
+4024 AMIKQAQQAVEKGM
-4038 NSFAQSLPNA
+4038 NSFTQSLQNA
-4048 HSINTGSGNSLDKL
+4048 PSITTGSGDSLDKL
-4062 QKAAYDTTKDGYEAG
+4062 QKDAYDTTKQGYEAG
-4077 LAGNFDQTMS
+4077 LVGNFDQTKS

-4101 ANEFLNGK
+4101 ANEFLNGT
-4109 PKDDSSLDDSVESQG
+4109 PKSDSALDDSVESQG
-4124 YKDAESGYAA
+4124 YRDAESGYNA
-4134 AVDSNGNIVPQ
+4134 AVDSNGNIV
-4145 SSLTAQQK
+4145 SEKSLTAQQQ
-4153 ADTVFMAGY
+4153 ADEVFMAGY
-4162 TAHVNAL
+4162 NAHVNAL
-4169 NAANGTYTKR
+4169 NAANVTYNKQ
-4179 SNIDSDQYSQYGVN
+4179 SNVASDQYSQYGVN

-4207 SDVSGR
+4207 ADVSSK
-4213 PKAYQDVYNTY
+4213 PKAYQDIYNTY

-4250 ISHENNV
+4250 ISHEGNV
-4257 SGDYFKAIKQYLNKN
+4257 SGDYFNAIKQYLNKN

-4301 EKLPYAGYTPAYN
+4301 EKLPYAGYKPAYN

-4333 TADTTNDDENT
+4333 TANVSNVDENT
-4344 KNDINESYNGAVAGY
+4344 KKDINDSYNGAVAGY
-4359 QSALSGGSPQD
+4359 NAALQGGNSTD
-4370 TDSSHS
+4370 TDANHS

-4389 ANQNLLNGQND
+4389 ASQKLENGQKD
-4400 FLTSAGTNQPSDSN
+4400 FLTSAGMNQPSDSN
-4414 EMEKSSYNFGY
+4414 QMEQSSYNFGY
-4425 NQTRDGYKDAIDGKA
+4425 NQTRDGYKNAIDGNQ
-4440 QVSHPSASYSA
+4440 QVTNPSSSYKA
-4451 GYSAATNAKSGRDDA
+4451 GYDAAINAKNGRDD
-4466 NSGKAPQDTSN
+4466 SN
-4477 AQYMAGY
+4477 AGRKPQQTDNSQYMAGY
-4484 NATVKARHDAVMT
+4484 NATFAARHDAVMT
-4497 NNQPSDVSNE
+4497 NNQPSDVSQTS
-4507 PLVYQDVYNDE
+4507 LVYQDVYNDE
-4518 YAKDNKDYI
+4518 YAKDNQNYI
-4527 TGYSNYVANGN
+4527 SGYKNYVANGS
-4538 KVSDDSFQ
+4538 KVSDGSFQ
-4546 KLGYEDT
+4546 QMGYEDT
-4553 QNGYS
+4553 QNGYA
-4558 DGLKGNTE
+4558 DGLKGNSE
-4566 ASSNYGYIQGYEMG
+4566 NSSNYGYKQGYDMG
-4580 QAFKDAYKTAYND
+4580 KAFKDAYKTAYDD
-4593 PTQSHTDQYT
+4593 PIQSHTDQYT
-4603 GSDDAVNTY
+4603 GTKDAIDTY

-4621 VSSEKTP
+4621 VSAEKKP

-4633 QSAAYQRAYKTAYDQ
+4633 QSEAYQRAYKTAYDQ
-4648 SIAEMNDGSQRFIN
+4648 SIAEMNAGSQRFIN
-4662 GLSNEHSN
+4662 GLSNEHAN
-4670 GADADDRAYNQGYV
+4670 GTDADDRAYNQGYV
-4684 NTQSG
+4684 NTNSG
-4689 YQDGFAAKSV
+4689 YQDGFAGKSV
-4699 ADLSDDNKASATYMT
+4699 DELSDDNKASATYMT

-4724 FVNGLAEGSAT
+4724 FVNGLAQGTA
-4735 ITSTNIQINNQENYD
+4735 TSTDTNIPTDNQGNYN
-4750 SGYAQAQTGYE
+4750 TGYQQAE
-4761 QRKKGVTRDQ
+4761 TGYNQRRNGVTSNQ

-4783 SGFDMADEIQQ
+4783 SGFDMADAIQR
-4794 GIQDAINK
+4794 GIKDAIAN
-4802 PTDNYNSNS
+4802 PTRANSYNSTS
-4811 PHDRAYKAVLDAL
+4811 PHDRAYTAALDAL
-4824 NDFKQGRRSDVSQ
+4824 KDFKQGKRSDVSH
-4837 QPAAYADAYNDI
+4837 QPAAYSDAYNDV
-4849 YAQIIAKA
+4849 YAQIVAKA
-4857 NNGSQQYLNGSQND
+4857 NDGSQQYLSGGQND

-4881 AYTFGYNNSKDGS
+4881 AYTFGYTNSKNGADEVYN
-4894 DAVYD
+4894 AVD
-4899 AAKSGKLPSSTDL
+4899 SGKLPNADAL
-4912 TEAQKSNTSFMAGYN
+4912 NDAQRNNASFMSGFN

-4935 DTNSYPKDSNV
+4935 DTNSYPNDSNA

-4964 GVTVDQLTPQ
+4964 GVTVAQLTPQ

-4986 KSGEALKGYQ
+4986 KSNEALKGYQ
-4996 LAQQAFGNDDNTHM
+4996 LAQQAFGTSDNTHM

-5033 PMSIDNVSVVYDK
+5033 PMSQDKVSVVYDK
-5046 AYQRAYAEWQ
+5046 AYQRAFDEWHQYVQ
-5056 SHVQIG
+5056 SG
-5062 ALDGVNNKA
+5062 AIDGVQNKA
-5071 KQDATLN
+5071 NQAGSLN
-5078 PVDKSAYDMGYN
+5078 PVDKTAYDLGYN
-5090 SAATALSDAKIN
+5090 SATTALKDAKTN
-5102 SVNKGTV
+5102 ATKSGTI
-5109 QGSDKLDKNVYN
+5109 QGFNKLDKGVYDNVY
-5121 DVYNAYNSG
+5121 DAYNNG
-5130 YLRGYNKLA
+5130 YVRGYNKLA
-5139 KDINSADAIYSSAY
+5139 KDNANIDAVYSSAY
-5153 DQGYALGVK
+5153 DQGYSLGIH
-5162 NAPVIVVPDNGKDK
+5162 NAPV
-5176 PSGNNSS
+5176 
-5183 NGNTGNTSNGSTAHT
+5183 
-5198 GTSNSNT
+5198 
-5205 SNGSTSTGSTSNS
+5205 
-5218 GTSNDNH
+5218 
-5225 SGKPNKSENNNTSAQ
+5225 SGKPT
-5240 TGSNSEAKPTI
+5240 T
-5251 INTNTVAKSDKVV
+5251 INTNVAKNDNVV
-5264 ESFTNGVKETPAAK
+5264 KNFTNGVKEEPSGSPQKAQ
-5278 PEKVK
+5278 
-5283 YDDNYK
+5283 YNGNYN
-5289 DIIVGFKAG
+5289 DIVLGFQTGVSDK
-5298 IDNEKVSQKDKKKF
+5298 KVSANKQSNF

-5317 IELAKIVKIA
+5317 LELAKIVKIA
-5327 INDAKRVKKLTN
+5327 IKDAKKIKKLTVTE
-5339 AQRRQQPAAYVKAFD
+5339 RKSQPAAYVKAFD

-5366 VKNRKAKRINYAK
+5366 VKNRKSERIDFKK
-5379 MGTIAEY
+5379 MGAMAEY
-5386 AFKQGFQ
+5386 AFKQGYRI
-5393 VERKQQMSD
+5393 ERKHQMSD
-5402 GTRAGR
+5402 GTRAG
-5408 KRGSKHYHI
+5408 KLRGAKHYYI
-5417 PKLKNQNVDF
+5417 PKLKNKNVDYI
-5427 VKSYEKAY
+5427 KSYEKAY
-5435 KKEIK
+5435 KKSIK

-5445 YVYNIKSVY
+5445 YVYNVKSVY
-5454 THRSVRFTKGNRVI
+5454 THRSVRFTKGNRIV

-5474 RYAAHVF
+5474 RYSAHVF
-5481 KVKGIAFY
+5481 KVLGVAFY
-5489 KNGIPRYRVS
+5489 KNGVPRYKVA

-5508 SSMRSAY
+5508 SAMRGAY
-5515 YSRKNNA
+5515 YASKQKA
-5522 RHYRVIRP
+5522 RYYKVIRP
-5530 TGVWLHNSKKFSVGN
+5530 TGVWLHDGKKFSVNN

-5554 VIKIRKVLKYHG
+5554 IIKIRKVVKYYG
-5566 ITRLYINSHQY
+5566 ITRLYINSHEY

-5585 KETK
+5585 KKTK